1 VYRLSVTI
9 REKKEQVVSEIRELI
24 DNSKS
29 LIVVNYQGINV
40 ETDTELRKI
49 MRENNVN
56 YKVLKNSMVELAMK
70 DMDAEDFMQY
80 LEGPNA
86 FAFGEDET
94 SAAKLIEKF
103 ISDKKKLEI
112 KGGYVDGMVYD
123 AAQVIALA
131 DMPSKEELIAKL
143 LGSLKS
149 PVSNLVYVLHALSP
163 ATKFTYMVKAL
174 ADKKTGEA

>member
-1 VYRLSVTI
+1 MSQSI
-9 REKKEQVVSEIRELI
+9 REKKEQIVSEISELI

-70 DMDAEDFMQY
+70 GREAEDFVQY

-94 SAAKLIEKF
+94 TAAGLIKKF
-103 ISDKKKLEI
+103 IKDKKKLEI
-112 KGGYVDGMVYD
+112 RAGFVDGTVYN
-123 AAQVIALA
+123 AEQVNALA

-163 ATKFTYMVKAL
+163 STKFTHLVKAI
-174 ADKKTGEA
+174 ADKKAEEA